1 MTTETEWIPINEGL
15 PKEVVRGTQYKDEHS
30 SNVVLVTI
38 KASTGKRIATARYS
52 YSDNEWK
59 VQNDWTKK
67 SKVLAW
73 MPLPE
78 PYDKKRKCE
87 ENCNDVIKSEVAE
100 QNAEKVKQ
108 ITQLIEDYVDVSA
121 DYETV
126 KYNLGHE
133 SFFQLASDMTDVLST
148 IKKIAEVL

>member
-1 MTTETEWIPINEGL
+1 MI
-15 PKEVVRGTQYKDEHS
+15 RYKDEHTS
-30 SNVVLVTI
+30 DVVLVTI
-38 KASTGKRIATARYS
+38 KASTGKRITTARYS
-52 YSDNEWK
+52 YSENEWK

-73 MPLPE
+73 MPLPDI
-78 PYDKKRKCE
+78 YDKKRKCKE
-87 ENCNDVIKSEVAE
+87 ESYNDVVKNEVAE
-100 QNAEKVKQ
+100 RNVEKLEQ
-108 ITQLIEDYVDVSA
+108 ITRLVEEYEDVDA

-148 IKKIAEVL
+148 IKRIAEVLDEVH

>member
-1 MTTETEWIPINEGL
+1 MMWIPVNEGL

-38 KASTGKRIATARYS
+38 KASTGKRITTARYS

-78 PYDKKRKCE
+78 LYDKKRKCE
-87 ENCNDVIKSEVAE
+87 ENCNNVIKSELAE

-108 ITQLIEDYVDVSA
+108 ITQLVEDYKDLDVV

-126 KYNLGHE
+126 KYSLGHE
-133 SFFQLASDMTDVLST
+133 SFFAVASDMTDALLT
-148 IKKIAEVL
+148 IKKITEVL

>member
-1 MTTETEWIPINEGL
+1 MKWIPVSEGL
-15 PKEVVRGTQYKDEHS
+15 PKEMVGGIQYKDEHT

-38 KASTGKRIATARYS
+38 KNNNGEKRITLARYS
-52 YSDNEWK
+52 YSENEWK
-59 VQNDWTKK
+59 VQNDWTKT

-78 PYDKKRKCE
+78 LYERGCSFE
-87 ENCNDVIKSEVAE
+87 EKSCDDVVEKNERAGH
-100 QNAEKVKQ
+100 NAEKLEQ
-108 ITQLIEDYVDVSA
+108 ITRLVEDYDDVEA

-148 IKKIAEVL
+148 IKKIIEVL